1 MVRLK
6 IGQIDNWKNKYQKTE
21 AELKE
26 NKIKNEE
33 KIPAFENKIKQLN
46 TENDRLNNV
55 LKSRTT
61 EIENWK
67 EKISG
72 IEKQLLMYSG
82 LEKDKKNLQNQ
93 LNINIK
99 QINDMQSNIKQ
110 L

>member
-21 AELKE
+21 AELKQ

-99 QINDMQSNIKQ
+99 QINDMQSNINQ